1 MDYNFLILKEATDFA
16 IEAHGDQMYGDK
28 PYLYHL
34 SQVENNVIRVL
45 GVTAFKE
52 RIVAVLH
59 DVLEDTPTLK
69 YTITR
74 IFGVEVAEAVYAMT
88 KFDDEDYYSYIER
101 VRANPV
107 ALLVKKCDTMANL
120 TQSFTEQRHK
130 GIIKYTTQ
138 LQLLEAK

>member
-1 MDYNFLILKEATDFA
+1 MQYDYNLLEIATSFA
-16 IEAHGDQMYGDK
+16 IESHGDQLYGDK

-34 SQVENNVIRVL
+34 SQVENNVIRIL

-52 RIVAVLH
+52 RIVAILH
-59 DVLEDTPTLK
+59 DTMEDTAVTHWDIK
-69 YTITR
+69 QR
-74 IFGVEVAEAVYAMT
+74 FGMEVAEAVLALS
-88 KFDDEDYYSYIER
+88 KFDDEDYYQYIER

-120 TQSFTEQRHK
+120 TQSFVEQRHK

>member
-1 MDYNFLILKEATDFA
+1 MIYDYALLELATNFA
-16 IEAHGDQMYGDK
+16 IEAHGDQKYGDK

-45 GVTAFKE
+45 GVDAFKE

-59 DVLEDTPTLK
+59 DVIEDTNV
-69 YTITR
+69 TR
-74 IFGVEVAEAVYAMT
+74 WAVKEKFGTEVSDAVLAMS
-88 KFDDEDYYSYIER
+88 KIDGEDYYDYISR
-101 VRANPV
+101 CRANPV

>member
-1 MDYNFLILKEATDFA
+1 MEYDYALLQLATDFA
-16 IEAHGDQMYGDK
+16 IAAHGDQMYGDK

-45 GVTAFKE
+45 GVTAFEE

-59 DVLEDTPTLK
+59 DVLEDTDVTFEQLEN
-69 YTITR
+69 R
-74 IFGVEVAEAVYAMT
+74 FGWSVATSVESLS
-88 KFDDEDYYSYIER
+88 KRNGEDYYDYIAR
-101 VRANPV
+101 CRSDRV
-107 ALLVKKCDTMANL
+107 ALLVKKCDTMGNL
-120 TQSFTEQRHK
+120 MQSFIEQRHK

>member
-1 MDYNFLILKEATDFA
+1 MIYDYDLLQCATDFA
-16 IEAHGDQMYGDK
+16 IHAHGDQMYGDK

-45 GVTAFKE
+45 GVDAFKE

-59 DVLEDTPTLK
+59 DTIEDTELTWGDL
-69 YTITR
+69 TR
-74 IFGVEVAEAVYAMT
+74 FGQVVADAVWAMS
-88 KFDDEDYYSYIER
+88 KIDGEDYYDYIAR
-101 VRANPV
+101 CRANPI
-107 ALLVKKCDTMANL
+107 ALIVKKCDTMANL

>member
-1 MDYNFLILKEATDFA
+1 MIYDSALLQLATDFA
-16 IEAHGDQMYGDK
+16 TLAHGAQKYGDK

-52 RIVAVLH
+52 RIVAILH
-59 DVLEDTPTLK
+59 DVLEDTDRTYGEVEFL
-69 YTITR
+69 
-74 IFGVEVAEAVYAMT
+74 FGKKAADAVLALT
-88 KFDDEDYYSYIER
+88 KKEGEDYYDYIAR
-101 VRANPV
+101 CRANSV
-107 ALLVKKCDTMANL
+107 ALIVKKCDTLANL
-120 TQSFTEQRHK
+120 TQSFVEQRHK

>member
-1 MDYNFLILKEATDFA
+1 MDYTYAMLQDATSFA

-45 GVTAFKE
+45 GVDAYLE

-59 DVLEDTPTLK
+59 DVIEDTAVMFPE
-69 YTITR
+69 IVER
-74 IFGVEVAEAVYAMT
+74 FGREVANAVWALT
-88 KFDDEDYYSYIER
+88 KVKHEDYYCYIER

-107 ALLVKKCDTMANL
+107 ALIVKKCDTMANL
-120 TQSFTEQRHK
+120 TQSFSEQRHK

>member
-1 MDYNFLILKEATDFA
+1 MEYNYELLQRATNFA

-45 GVTAFKE
+45 GVDAFKE
-52 RIVAVLH
+52 RIVAMLH
-59 DVLEDTPTLK
+59 DVIEDTDVAWFELVGMFGK
-69 YTITR
+69 EITD
-74 IFGVEVAEAVYAMT
+74 AVQAMS
-88 KFDDEDYYSYIER
+88 KIDGEDYYDYIAR
-101 VRANPV
+101 CRANPI

>member
-1 MDYNFLILKEATDFA
+1 MDYNFLTLQEATNFA

-59 DVLEDTPTLK
+59 DVIEDTSMR
-69 YTITR
+69 YTDVR
-74 IFGVEVAEAVYAMT
+74 DKFGKEIADAVWAMT
-88 KFDDEDYYSYIER
+88 KMPQEDYYTYIER
-101 VRANPV
+101 VRAHPV